1 MCVAVVECAHCPC
14 VEALGRA
21 RIRKH
26 GPWRRVGAI
35 TGRYSH
41 CHIRV
46 LTGCSQG
53 THRSQRRSR
62 YISRRGQAYGSGV
75 GRAWVERR
83 SSESSRAAGAGLGS
97 RRGYARSARRKCS
110 MAAQHTQAAC
120 ASDGLA
126 RARGAGGR
134 RVVGVRSAPSRHAA
148 QRRLLAFHVRDHA
161 AQRDQEAEHDARA
174 EQQAHE
180 IVEPACTG
188 RGGGRCA

>member
-1 MCVAVVECAHCPC
+1 MGIGAVTRGISGASHRFCMRGNLISHLLISQVGSHLPNLYRGPSRHILSKSGDRARPVCVAVVECAHCPC

-97 RRGYARSARRKCS
+97 RRGYATQRATQV
-110 MAAQHTQAAC
+110 QH
-120 ASDGLA
+120 
-126 RARGAGGR
+126 GGTAHTSS
-134 RVVGVRSAPSRHAA
+134 VR
-148 QRRLLAFHVRDHA
+148 L
-161 AQRDQEAEHDARA
+161 
-174 EQQAHE
+174 
-180 IVEPACTG
+180 
-188 RGGGRCA
+188 